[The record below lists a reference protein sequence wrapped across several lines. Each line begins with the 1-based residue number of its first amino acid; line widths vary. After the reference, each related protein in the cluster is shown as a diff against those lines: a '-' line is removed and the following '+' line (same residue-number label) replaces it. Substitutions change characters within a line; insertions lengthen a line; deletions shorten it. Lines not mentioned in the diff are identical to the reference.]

1 MTTVQSILGASIL
14 VLGTASTYAGTTVP
28 QLTNSQPVATTGSDW
43 QIRTALYG
51 WATALD
57 GDISLGARSAPVD
70 VGFDDVF
77 DHLDFAA
84 MGVLE
89 ISNGQW
95 GFLTD
100 LFYAELSA
108 ENSLRRVDF
117 DAELEQFM
125 GNFLI
130 SRNVISDSNT
140 RFDLYAG
147 ARVMAI
153 DSTLDITRTGIF
165 GIRRFTGS
173 ASESWVD
180 PVIGF
185 RAQQDLPN
193 HFFVRAVADIG
204 GFGVSSDITWQALLG
219 VGYHINESSSVLLGY
234 RSIGTDY
241 DKGNFGY
248 DVTSHGLLLGYEY
261 KF

>member
-1 MTTVQSILGASIL
+1 MTTVPSILCASIL
-14 VLGTASTYAGTTVP
+14 VLGVTSTYAGTTVP
-28 QLTNSQPVATTGSDW
+28 ELTNSQPVATTESDW
-43 QIRTALYG
+43 QVRSALYG

-70 VGFDDVF
+70 VGFDDLLEQ
-77 DHLDFAA
+77 LDFAA
-84 MGVLE
+84 MGVVE

-108 ENSLRRVDF
+108 DNSLGRIDF
-117 DAELEQFM
+117 NAELEQFM

-130 SRNVISDSNT
+130 ARNVISDSDT

-147 ARVMAI
+147 ARIMAI
-153 DSTLDITRTGIF
+153 DTTLDITRTGLF

-173 ASESWVD
+173 ASETWVD

-193 HFFVRAVADIG
+193 QFFVRAVADIG

-219 VGYHINESSSVLLGY
+219 VGYHINESSSILLGY

-241 DKGNFGY
+241 DNGNFGY
-248 DVTSHGLLLGYEY
+248 DVTSHGLLLGFEY